1 MWEGF
6 GHIACHYRNG
16 EEEGSIQMPSNKF
29 KMLKSRV
36 IQKGE
41 ESGGEVRK
49 DIKEISREERV
60 KRRVE
65 MRQMKVERK
74 EKKKKLLKE
83 VTVKI
88 GLK

>member
-1 MWEGF
+1 
-6 GHIACHYRNG
+6 
-16 EEEGSIQMPSNKF
+16 MPSNKF

-49 DIKEISREERV
+49 DRKEISREERV

>member
-1 MWEGF
+1 
-6 GHIACHYRNG
+6 
-16 EEEGSIQMPSNKF
+16 MPSNKF

-60 KRRVE
+60 KRGVE

-74 EKKKKLLKE
+74 EKKEKLLKE